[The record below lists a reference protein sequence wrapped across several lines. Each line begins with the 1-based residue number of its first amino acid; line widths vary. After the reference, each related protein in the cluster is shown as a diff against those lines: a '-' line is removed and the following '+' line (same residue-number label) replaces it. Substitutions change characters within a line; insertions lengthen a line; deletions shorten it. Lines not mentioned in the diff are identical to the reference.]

1 MLKTYFVVLL
11 SIAALSLIPAQSNA
25 AQSCHWINSQAGDD
39 GACQRMFGENGGTW
53 ARSGSCS
60 ASTKTQFDNTCC
72 CPVKKSYTP
81 IIVGSLVVILGTTAI
96 LSFVLKNNE
105 NT

>member
-1 MLKTYFVVLL
+1 MNKAYFVVLL
-11 SIAALSLIPAQSNA
+11 SLAFLFFIPLPSNA

-39 GACQRMFGENGGTW
+39 GACQRMFGESGGNW

-81 IIVGSLVVILGTTAI
+81 IIVGSLVVILGTIAI
-96 LSFVLKNNE
+96 LSFVLKKNE
-105 NT
+105 TA